1 MKKVALLSLLA
12 ILPALAQTPQPEPRF
27 DAADVHVSPT
37 ARGFAQNFGGVLREG
52 RYVNRDA
59 TMLNLITSAYGVTED
74 GVTGGPGWISADLF
88 DVIAKVPDGTKM
100 DTANLMLRNLLTDRF
115 KLVMHSGTSPA
126 PRYVITVA
134 KGGPKLKA
142 ASGGD
147 KGCKQTQGGAPP
159 GTDPASIPNI
169 KVSCHDLTAK
179 EMAEN
184 FRQMANGYFDHD
196 ALDATK
202 LEGSYDFDLEWTAR
216 GVLAAKGADGI
227 GVFDAIEKQL
237 GLKVELQNVSVP
249 SMVVESVNR
258 KPTPNPDGIAT
269 ILNVAA
275 ARFEAATIKPADPGD
290 PRPLNGLLYTGGSQM
305 RSGGTLPFLI
315 AISLQLSPNVA
326 GDMVVGVPKALES
339 QRWDITAKV
348 PSTGEGAPNVVN
360 GRPLPPPLSVG
371 LEMLRNLLV
380 DQFGLKTHSENREV
394 TVYALTSGS
403 GKPKMTKADDS
414 ERAGCRPDPNA
425 PKPATSIQVMIS
437 CKNTSMAELAQF
449 LQQQANAYFD
459 HPVVDATGLD
469 GSWNFLIGW
478 TARQALQPQPGANA
492 NEPAASAAQASD
504 PNGLT
509 VFEAVEKELG
519 LKVVKQKRSLPVI
532 VVDHVNDKPEN

>member
-37 ARGFAQNFGGVLREG
+37 ARGFAQYFGGVLREG

-59 TMLNLITSAYGVTED
+59 TMLNFITSAYGVTDD
-74 GVTGGPGWISADLF
+74 GVTGGPGWISNDLF
-88 DVIAKVPDGTKM
+88 DVIAKVPDGTKIE
-100 DTANLMLRNLLTDRF
+100 TANLMLRNLLADRF
-115 KLVMHSGTSPA
+115 KLVIHSGTSPA

-142 ASGGD
+142 TSGGD
-147 KGCKQTQGGAPP
+147 KGCKQTQGGGAPA

-196 ALDATK
+196 AVDSTK

-227 GVFDAIEKQL
+227 GIFDAIEKQL
-237 GLKVELQNVSVP
+237 GLKVELQNIP
-249 SMVVESVNR
+249 IRSMVVESVNR
-258 KPTPNPDGIAT
+258 KPSPNPEGIAT
-269 ILNVAA
+269 VLNVAA
-275 ARFEAATIKPADPGD
+275 ARFEAAAIKPADPND

-315 AISLQLSPNVA
+315 AISLQVPPNVA
-326 GDMVVGVPKALES
+326 GDMVVGVPKTLES

-360 GRPLPPPLSVG
+360 GRPLPPPFSVG

-425 PKPATSIQVMIS
+425 PKPATNIQVMIS
-437 CKNTSMAELAQF
+437 CKNTSMEELAQF

-459 HPVVDATGLD
+459 HPVVDATGID
-469 GSWNFLIGW
+469 GNWNFLIGW
-478 TARQALQPQPGANA
+478 TPRQALQPLPAANPNA
-492 NEPAASAAQASD
+492 NGPVPRQ
-504 PNGLT
+504 PNPPTPTGSPCS
-509 VFEAVEKELG
+509 
-519 LKVVKQKRSLPVI
+519 KQSRRNW
-532 VVDHVNDKPEN
+532 D